1 MSSFNEILHKIEV
14 LMFYNM
20 VSDDHII
27 VDEGEFNIP
36 MENNNNVR
44 YTFIDDKDFGERNVV
59 EQKKIIFLNDI
70 MDILSD
76 LHTYIHENEPDYT
89 PIYFNKH
96 ALKSKIEKELSVNLE
111 EEIDGESGEEE
122 DESIQQQQVQ
132 HQQVQQQQIQQQQIQ
147 QQQIQQ
153 QQVQQ
158 QQLVDKTIEQITN
171 DVTDMEL

>member
-36 MENNNNVR
+36 MESNNNVR

-76 LHTYIHENEPDYT
+76 LHTYIHENEPQCT

-96 ALKSKIEKELSVNLE
+96 ALKSKIEGELAVNLE

-122 DESIQQQQVQ
+122 EP
-132 HQQVQQQQIQQQQIQ
+132 VQQQQPQQQQQ
-147 QQQIQQ
+147 QQQQQ
-153 QQVQQ
+153 PQQQQ
-158 QQLVDKTIEQITN
+158 QQLVDKSIEQITS

>member
-59 EQKKIIFLNDI
+59 EQKKIVFLNDI

-96 ALKSKIEKELSVNLE
+96 ALKSKIEGELAVNLE

-122 DESIQQQQVQ
+122 DEP
-132 HQQVQQQQIQQQQIQ
+132 VQQQQQQQPVQHV
-147 QQQIQQ
+147 
-153 QQVQQ
+153 QQVFNNSIQSYRAQ
-158 QQLVDKTIEQITN
+158 S
-171 DVTDMEL
+171 